1 MESFGA
7 ELKETP
13 YPLVAALGSRELQAK
28 VLPLVRAAN
37 EEFVPKLHLASLPR
51 EHRFPAKKE
60 LREKHGTFPNQTQR
74 DFEGYRTQGVL
85 KARWLKKHHELLPAV
100 VLLFDE
106 FDPRWGPQDWQQ
118 RETALREEVEKL
130 KRTLSARE
138 CRVMLILMQQ
148 VDDAGV
154 APMNTTEE
162 RLANLRR
169 RLDTDAKGLVLLRS
183 RDLVRGSA
191 VLAKLESSVR
201 NMALEYYKAQSKRVK
216 RYKKA
221 LAKTPGF
228 QALHARLSF
237 KIAHYYEFRRY
248 TTKVLQHYEAS
259 YRAIIALPL
268 SENESVDGIAYTQ
281 VMTIAE
287 SVNFKLCYHL
297 IFSSSNIKGAV
308 DQLQRHMGVYARAI
322 IVADRAY
329 EHWEWVSRQYHV
341 FAQLLAEA
349 TSIRGSLPSTGL
361 DSNVYK
367 EPYLYY
373 SIAAKYAMFRR
384 KAAAKLGLT
393 AATTVPTA
401 TPNGETISGRD
412 FVVVPSVF
420 VGGDP
425 VVSAANAAAQDPSVA
440 ELVKY
445 RHAME
450 RTVPHA
456 KRSIVLLEHAIQ
468 HLTIYV
474 ADHNAPRS
482 RMKSRLLVHLG
493 TERLVSGEYERS
505 RAELQKAKA
514 TFAIENCWA
523 QTAQILKQLLICTFR
538 QGDTAAYLDYSLQ
551 LLSPVVEEFVSPK
564 ERGRIQDSFLSAWR
578 NPAALGAPF
587 TENSALGNGH
597 ELALDRSRPVFAVTA
612 QFDRASACVKEDVT
626 LELELRSHFPSP
638 QVMSKIELVFNDER
652 YRTVIYHQAD
662 IESGFL
668 TSVDGKFF
676 ASLEFTHKVIKELQ
690 VPLRVLDG
698 RQMLSIQEVRFYL
711 DGGHSTQ
718 ANSVDAEGAPPEK
731 EFLIFS
737 LLVERASVE
746 QRETPQPYLVNG
758 RVPAMGNGSA
768 SPSFSRRKSM
778 FSLVEGPRP
787 GHADTTEPIQEN
799 GTAHL
804 RGSSLMILQPRA
816 KATLSMLSREP
827 LLTGDYREL
836 AFKLSANE
844 DTLENVTFQVACEP
858 PPSSVSPD
866 DAFFF
871 TEQSGVLTPVT
882 LDTNLQPRDLVSL
895 PNKDP
900 ETEETLRVIV
910 RSARATPVTLVVSV
924 AYSTK
929 AGVAVG
935 FDERFELVCHDP
947 FDIQGGLIHDFLS
960 GGGISGAAL
969 MPKGSYGCVGNSV
982 SFQGSVTCTSREPL
996 RVLALEF
1003 EPRETN
1009 LVDDFAV
1016 SGFGS
1021 ISPDRSS
1028 RDDVCA
1034 IFIDGDSR
1042 CFCLRLVPKVA
1053 ATFVTLGRVKVVW
1066 RRESSTLSSAPDSS
1080 RNDVVSSWLEIPMV
1094 SFVDAP
1100 LTFSVETPPFGVE
1113 GVVVS
1118 MDVRVRNNEAV
1129 VHSLRVKPVDAEG
1142 AFFIS
1147 GRTNTTED
1155 LLPFDEQVF
1164 RWGLVPTK
1172 TGMLLVVCCNVSF
1185 CFIAGKLTAAFGPSV
1200 STIGYLRLP
1209 RLEIVSLT
1217 YNLPFTSPDERQELF
1232 VLPWECPDWEPA
1244 P

>member
-1 MESFGA
+1 MESFGT

-13 YPLVAALGSRELQAK
+13 YPLIAALGVRELQAK

-37 EEFVPKLHLASLPR
+37 EEFVPKLHFASLPR
-51 EHRFPAKKE
+51 EHRFPVKKE

-106 FDPRWGPQDWQQ
+106 FDPRWSPQDWQQ
-118 RETALREEVEKL
+118 RETTLREEVEKL

-162 RLANLRR
+162 RLGNLRR
-169 RLDTDAKGLVLLRS
+169 KLETDAKGLVLLRS

-191 VLAKLESSVR
+191 VLGKLESSVR

-221 LAKTPGF
+221 LAKTPGY

-268 SENESVDGIAYTQ
+268 NENESVDCIAYTQ
-281 VMTIAE
+281 VMTMAE
-287 SVNFKLCYHL
+287 FVNFKLCYHL
-297 IFSSSNIKGAV
+297 IFSSNNIKGAV
-308 DQLQRHMGVYARAI
+308 DQLQRHMGVYSRAI
-322 IVADRAY
+322 IVANRAY

-361 DSNVYK
+361 DSDVYK

-393 AATTVPTA
+393 AAANIPTA
-401 TPNGETISGRD
+401 TPNGETLSERD

-425 VVSAANAAAQDPSVA
+425 VVSEANAASQDPSVA
-440 ELVKY
+440 ALLKY

-468 HLTIYV
+468 HLTMYV
-474 ADHNAPRS
+474 ADRNTSRS

-493 TERLVSGEYERS
+493 TERLASGEYDRS

-538 QGDTAAYLDYSLQ
+538 QGDTAAYVDYSLQ
-551 LLSPVVEEFVSPK
+551 LLSPVVEESVSPK
-564 ERGRIQDSFLSAWR
+564 ERGRIQNAFLTAWR
-578 NPAALGAPF
+578 NPTALGAPF
-587 TENSALGNGH
+587 TENSALGAGY
-597 ELALDRSRPVFAVTA
+597 ELALDRSRPVFALTA

-626 LELELRSHFPSP
+626 LVLGLRSHFPLP
-638 QVMSKIELVFNDER
+638 LVVSKIEFVFNDER
-652 YRTVIYHQAD
+652 YCTVIYHQAD
-662 IESGFL
+662 VDSGSL
-668 TSVDGKFF
+668 TLVDGKLF
-676 ASLEFTHKVIKELQ
+676 ASLEFTHKVVKELQ
-690 VPLRVLDG
+690 LPLHVLDG

-711 DGGHSTQ
+711 SGDDTSKVNG
-718 ANSVDAEGAPPEK
+718 VDADGVQSEE

-737 LLVERASVE
+737 LLVERASIE
-746 QRETPQPYLVNG
+746 QREMPQPYLING

-787 GHADTTEPIQEN
+787 GHIDTTEPIQED

-827 LLTGDYREL
+827 LLTGDFREL
-836 AFKLSANE
+836 EFKLSSNE
-844 DTLENVTFQVACEP
+844 DTLENVTFRVVCEP
-858 PPSSVSPD
+858 PPTSGAPD
-866 DAFFF
+866 DVFFF
-871 TEQSGVLTPVT
+871 TEQGRALIPVAM
-882 LDTNLQPRDLVSL
+882 DSNLQPRDLISL
-895 PNKDP
+895 PNKGPASD
-900 ETEETLRVIV
+900 ETFRVIV
-910 RSARATPVTLVVSV
+910 RSTRATPVTLVVSI
-924 AYSTK
+924 AYTTK

-935 FDERFELVCHDP
+935 FDERFDLVCHNP
-947 FDIQGGLIHDFLS
+947 FSIQGGLIHDFLS
-960 GGGISGAAL
+960 GGGVPGAAQ

-982 SFQGSVTCTSREPL
+982 SFQGSVTCTSGEPL
-996 RVLALEF
+996 HVLALEF
-1003 EPRETN
+1003 ESREAN
-1009 LVDDFAV
+1009 MVEDLAV
-1016 SGFGS
+1016 SGFGAVS
-1021 ISPDRSS
+1021 TDSS
-1028 RDDVCA
+1028 HSEDVC
-1034 IFIDGDSR
+1034 FTFNDGDSR
-1042 CFCLRLVPKVA
+1042 CFCLRLMPKMA
-1053 ATFVTLGRVKVVW
+1053 SPFVTLGRVKVLW
-1066 RRESSTLSSAPDSS
+1066 RRESSTIAKDSDGS
-1080 RNDVVSSWLEIPMV
+1080 RNDVVSTWLEIPMV

-1113 GVVVS
+1113 GVVVY

-1129 VHSLRVKPVDAEG
+1129 FHSLRVKPVDAEG

-1147 GRTNTTED
+1147 GRTNATED
-1155 LLPFDEQVF
+1155 LLPYDEQVF
-1164 RWGLVPTK
+1164 RLGLVPTK
-1172 TGMLLVVCCNVSF
+1172 T
-1185 CFIAGKLTAAFGPSV
+1185 
-1200 STIGYLRLP
+1200 GYLRLP

-1232 VLPWECPDWEPA
+1232 VLPRECPEWEPTK
-1244 P
+1244 

>member
-1 MESFGA
+1 MESFGT

-13 YPLVAALGSRELQAK
+13 YPLIAALGSRELQGK

-51 EHRFPAKKE
+51 EHRFLAKKE

-74 DFEGYRTQGVL
+74 DFEGYRAQGVL

-106 FDPRWGPQDWQQ
+106 FDPRWSPQDWQQ

-130 KRTLSARE
+130 RRTVSARE
-138 CRVMLILMQQ
+138 CRVMLVLLQQ

-162 RLANLRR
+162 RLTNLRR

-183 RDLVRGSA
+183 RDLVRGSS

-221 LAKTPGF
+221 LAKAPGY

-268 SENESVDGIAYTQ
+268 NENETVDGISYTQ
-281 VMTIAE
+281 VMTMAE
-287 SVNFKLCYHL
+287 FVNFKLCYHL
-297 IFSSSNIKGAV
+297 IFSSNNVKGAV

-322 IVADRAY
+322 VVADRAY

-361 DSNVYK
+361 DSDVYK

-401 TPNGETISGRD
+401 IPNGETLSERD

-425 VVSAANAAAQDPSVA
+425 VVSEANAASQDPSVA
-440 ELVKY
+440 ALVKY

-468 HLTIYV
+468 HLTMYV

-493 TERLVSGEYERS
+493 TERLASGEYERS

-523 QTAQILKQLLICTFR
+523 QTAQTLKQLLICTFR

-564 ERGRIQDSFLSAWR
+564 ERGRIQDSFLTAWR
-578 NPAALGAPF
+578 NPSALGAPF

-597 ELALDRSRPVFAVTA
+597 ELALDRSRPVFALTA

-626 LELELRSHFPSP
+626 LELELRSHFPSSL
-638 QVMSKIELVFNDER
+638 VVAKIELVFNDER
-652 YRTVIYHQAD
+652 YRTAICHQAD
-662 IESGFL
+662 VESGAL
-668 TSVDGKFF
+668 ACVDGKFYT
-676 ASLEFTHKVIKELQ
+676 SLEFTHKMTKELR
-690 VPLRVLDG
+690 VPLHVLDG

-711 DGGHSTQ
+711 SGSDHGMK
-718 ANSVDAEGAPPEK
+718 ANGVEANGVQTEE

-787 GHADTTEPIQEN
+787 GLADAPEPIQED

-816 KATLSMLSREP
+816 KATLTMSSREP
-827 LLTGDYREL
+827 LLTGDFREL
-836 AFKLSANE
+836 AFQLSANE
-844 DTLENVTFQVACEP
+844 DTLENVTFQVVCEP
-858 PPSSVSPD
+858 PPASQAAG

-871 TEQSGVLTPVT
+871 TEQSGVLTPVA
-882 LDTNLQPRDLVSL
+882 LDTNLQPQDLISL

-910 RSARATPVTLVVSV
+910 RSTRATPVTLVVSV
-924 AYSTK
+924 AYTTK

-947 FDIQGGLIHDFLS
+947 FAVQGGLIHDFLS
-960 GGGISGAAL
+960 GGGVPGAAQ
-969 MPKGSYGCVGNSV
+969 MPKGSYGCVGNTV
-982 SFQGSVTCTSREPL
+982 NFQGSVTCTSGEPL
-996 RVLALEF
+996 KVLALEF

-1009 LVDDFAV
+1009 MVEDLAI
-1016 SGFGS
+1016 SGFG
-1021 ISPDRSS
+1021 PVSS
-1028 RDDVCA
+1028 GSGTSEDVCA
-1034 IFIDGDSR
+1034 TFNDGDSR

-1053 ATFVTLGRVKVVW
+1053 STFITLGRVKVVW
-1066 RRESSTLSSAPDSS
+1066 RRESSTITSAPGGE
-1080 RNDVVSSWLEIPMV
+1080 RNDEVSTWLDIPIV

-1113 GVVVS
+1113 GVMVY

-1129 VHSLRVKPVDAEG
+1129 FHSLRVKPVDAEG
-1142 AFFIS
+1142 AFYIS
-1147 GRTNTTED
+1147 GRTNATED
-1155 LLPFDEQVF
+1155 LLPFDELVF
-1164 RWGLVPTK
+1164 RLGLVPTK
-1172 TGMLLVVCCNVSF
+1172 T
-1185 CFIAGKLTAAFGPSV
+1185 
-1200 STIGYLRLP
+1200 GYLRLP

-1217 YNLPFTSPDERQELF
+1217 YNLPFTNPDERQELF
-1232 VLPWECPDWEPA
+1232 VLPRECPTWGA
-1244 P
+1244 AK

>member
-1 MESFGA
+1 MESFGT
-7 ELKETP
+7 EVKETP
-13 YPLVAALGSRELQAK
+13 YPLIAALGSRELQNK
-28 VLPLVRAAN
+28 VLPLVRVAN
-37 EEFVPKLHLASLPR
+37 EEFVPKLHFTSLPR
-51 EHRFPAKKE
+51 EHRFPVKKE

-74 DFEGYRTQGVL
+74 DFEGYRVQGIL

-106 FDPRWGPQDWQQ
+106 FDPRWSPPDWQQ

-138 CRVMLILMQQ
+138 CRVMLILLQQ

-162 RLANLRR
+162 RLTNLRR
-169 RLDTDAKGLVLLRS
+169 RLDTDTKGLVLLRS

-191 VLAKLESSVR
+191 MLVKLESSMR

-221 LAKTPGF
+221 LAKTPGY

-268 SENESVDGIAYTQ
+268 NENESVDGIAYTQ
-281 VMTIAE
+281 VMTMAE
-287 SVNFKLCYHL
+287 FVNFKLCYHL
-297 IFSSSNIKGAV
+297 IFSSNNIKGAV
-308 DQLQRHMGVYARAI
+308 DQLQRHMGVYSRAI

-361 DSNVYK
+361 DSDVYK

-393 AATTVPTA
+393 VTTVVPSS
-401 TPNGETISGRD
+401 TPNGEVLSERD
-412 FVVVPSVF
+412 FVVVPSVY

-425 VVSAANAAAQDPSVA
+425 VVSEANSASQDPSIA
-440 ELVKY
+440 ALVKY

-450 RTVPHA
+450 RTVSHA

-468 HLTIYV
+468 HLTMYV

-493 TERLVSGEYERS
+493 TERLASGEYERS

-564 ERGRIQDSFLSAWR
+564 ERGRIQDSFITAWR

-597 ELALDRSRPVFAVTA
+597 EVALDRSRPVFTLAA
-612 QFDRASACVKEDVT
+612 QFDRASACVKEDAT

-638 QVMSKIELVFNDER
+638 LVVAKIELVFNDER
-652 YRTVIYHQAD
+652 YRTVIYHQTD
-662 IESGFL
+662 VESGSL
-668 TSVDGKFF
+668 TSVDGKLFT
-676 ASLEFTHKVIKELQ
+676 SLEFTHKVAKELR
-690 VPLRVLDG
+690 VPLHVLDG

-711 DGGHSTQ
+711 SGDHSAK
-718 ANSVDAEGAPPEK
+718 ANGVSADSAAPEE

-737 LLVERASVE
+737 LLVGRVSVE
-746 QRETPQPYLVNG
+746 QRETPQPYLING

-787 GHADTTEPIQEN
+787 GQTDTPESIQED

-816 KATLSMLSREP
+816 KATLMMLSHEP
-827 LLTGDYREL
+827 LLTGDFREL

-844 DTLENVTFQVACEP
+844 DKLENVTFQAACEP
-858 PPSSVSPD
+858 PPASVSPN

-871 TEQSGVLTPVT
+871 TEHSGVLKPVP
-882 LDTNLQPRDLVSL
+882 LDTNLQPRDLNSL

-910 RSARATPVTLVVSV
+910 RSTRATPVTLIVSV
-924 AYSTK
+924 AYTTK
-929 AGVAVG
+929 AGVAVS

-960 GGGISGAAL
+960 GGGVPGAAQ
-969 MPKGSYGCVGNSV
+969 MPKGTYGCVGNSV
-982 SFQGSVTCTSREPL
+982 SFQGSVTCTSGESL
-996 RVLALEF
+996 KVLALEF
-1003 EPRETN
+1003 EARETN
-1009 LVDDFAV
+1009 TIEDLAV
-1016 SGFGS
+1016 SGFG
-1021 ISPDRSS
+1021 PVSS
-1028 RDDVCA
+1028 DSDDVCA
-1034 IFIDGDSR
+1034 TFNDGDSR
-1042 CFCLRLVPKVA
+1042 CFCLRLVPKLA
-1053 ATFVTLGRVKVVW
+1053 SKFVTLGRVKVLW
-1066 RRESSTLSSAPDSS
+1066 RRESSTIISTPDGSHD
-1080 RNDVVSSWLEIPMV
+1080 DVVSTWLEIPMV

-1100 LTFSVETPPFGVE
+1100 LTFSVETPSFGVE
-1113 GVVVS
+1113 GVVVY
-1118 MDVRVRNNEAV
+1118 MDVKVRNNEAV
-1129 VHSLRVKPVDAEG
+1129 FHSLRVKPVDAEG

-1147 GRTNTTED
+1147 GRTNATED

-1164 RWGLVPTK
+1164 QLGLVPTK
-1172 TGMLLVVCCNVSF
+1172 T
-1185 CFIAGKLTAAFGPSV
+1185 
-1200 STIGYLRLP
+1200 GYLRLP

-1217 YNLPFTSPDERQELF
+1217 YNLPFTNPDERQELF
-1232 VLPWECPDWEPA
+1232 VLPRERPDWDPA
-1244 P
+1244 K

>member
-1 MESFGA
+1 MESFGT

-13 YPLVAALGSRELQAK
+13 YPLIAALGSRKLQSK
-28 VLPLVRAAN
+28 VLPLVRVAN
-37 EEFVPKLHLASLPR
+37 EEFVPKLHFTSLPR

-74 DFEGYRTQGVL
+74 DFEGYRAQGIL

-106 FDPRWGPQDWQQ
+106 FDPRWSPPDWQQ

-138 CRVMLILMQQ
+138 CRVMLILLQQ

-162 RLANLRR
+162 RLTNLRR
-169 RLDTDAKGLVLLRS
+169 RLDSDAKGLVLLRS

-191 VLAKLESSVR
+191 MLVKLESSMR

-221 LAKTPGF
+221 LAKTPGY

-268 SENESVDGIAYTQ
+268 HENEAVDGIAYTQ
-281 VMTIAE
+281 VMTMAE
-287 SVNFKLCYHL
+287 FVNFKLCYHL
-297 IFSSSNIKGAV
+297 IFSSNNIKGAV
-308 DQLQRHMGVYARAI
+308 DQLQRHMGVYSRAI

-349 TSIRGSLPSTGL
+349 TSIRGSLASTGL
-361 DSNVYK
+361 DSDVYK

-384 KAAAKLGLT
+384 KAVAKLGLT
-393 AATTVPTA
+393 ATTVAPTA
-401 TPNGETISGRD
+401 TPNGEALSERD
-412 FVVVPSVF
+412 FVVVPSVY

-425 VVSAANAAAQDPSVA
+425 VVSDAISASQDPSIA
-440 ELVKY
+440 ALVKY

-468 HLTIYV
+468 HLTMYV

-493 TERLVSGEYERS
+493 AERLACGEYERS

-514 TFAIENCWA
+514 TFATENCWA

-551 LLSPVVEEFVSPK
+551 LLSPVVEEFVSAK
-564 ERGRIQDSFLSAWR
+564 ERGRIQDSFLTAWR
-578 NPAALGAPF
+578 SPVALGAPF

-597 ELALDRSRPVFAVTA
+597 EVALDRSRPVFALTA
-612 QFDRASACVKEDVT
+612 QFDRACACVKEEVT
-626 LELELRSHFPSP
+626 LELELRPHFPSP
-638 QVMSKIELVFNDER
+638 LVMSKIELVFNDER
-652 YRTVIYHQAD
+652 YRTVISHQAD
-662 IESGFL
+662 VDAGSL
-668 TSVDGKFF
+668 ASADGKLFT
-676 ASLEFTHKVIKELQ
+676 SLEFTHKMVKKLR

-711 DGGHSTQ
+711 SGDHSAEANGVLADG
-718 ANSVDAEGAPPEK
+718 AKPEE

-746 QRETPQPYLVNG
+746 QRETPLPYLING

-778 FSLVEGPRP
+778 FSLVEGLRP
-787 GHADTTEPIQEN
+787 GQADAAEPIQED

-816 KATLSMLSREP
+816 KAKLSMLSREP

-836 AFKLSANE
+836 ALKLSANE
-844 DTLENVTFQVACEP
+844 DKLENTTFQVACEP
-858 PPSSVSPD
+858 PPASVSPNE
-866 DAFFF
+866 AFFF
-871 TEQSGVLTPVT
+871 TEQAGVLIPVV
-882 LDTNLQPRDLVSL
+882 LDANLQPRDVIPL

-900 ETEETLRVIV
+900 GTEETLRVIV
-910 RSARATPVTLVVSV
+910 RSMRATPVTLIVSV
-924 AYSTK
+924 TYTTK
-929 AGVAVG
+929 AGVAVS
-935 FDERFELVCHDP
+935 FDERFELICHDP
-947 FDIQGGLIHDFLS
+947 FDIQGGLMHDFLS
-960 GGGISGAAL
+960 GGGVPGAAQ
-969 MPKGSYGCVGNSV
+969 MPKGTYGCVGNSV
-982 SFQGSVTCTSREPL
+982 SFQGSVTCTSGESL

-1003 EPRETN
+1003 EAHETN
-1009 LVDDFAV
+1009 MIEDLAV
-1016 SGFGS
+1016 SGFGPVS
-1021 ISPDRSS
+1021 TESS
-1028 RDDVCA
+1028 EDVCA
-1034 IFIDGDSR
+1034 TFNDGDSR

-1053 ATFVTLGRVKVVW
+1053 SNFVTLGRVKVLW
-1066 RRESSTLSSAPDSS
+1066 RRESSTIINTPDGSH
-1080 RNDVVSSWLEIPMV
+1080 NDVVSTWLEIPMV

-1100 LTFSVETPPFGVE
+1100 LTFSVETPSFGVE
-1113 GVVVS
+1113 GVVVY
-1118 MDVRVRNNEAV
+1118 MDVRVKNNEAV
-1129 VHSLRVKPVDAEG
+1129 FHSLRVKPVDAEG

-1147 GRTNTTED
+1147 GRTNGTED

-1164 RWGLVPTK
+1164 RLSLVPTK
-1172 TGMLLVVCCNVSF
+1172 TG
-1185 CFIAGKLTAAFGPSV
+1185 
-1200 STIGYLRLP
+1200 YLRLP
-1209 RLEIVSLT
+1209 RFEIVSLT
-1217 YNLPFTSPDERQELF
+1217 YNLPFTNPDERQELF
-1232 VLPWECPDWEPA
+1232 VLPRESPDWDPA
-1244 P
+1244 K

>member
-1 MESFGA
+1 MPPVLLDSAEGGQSAMESFGT

-13 YPLVAALGSRELQAK
+13 YPLIAALGARELQNK

-74 DFEGYRTQGVL
+74 DFDGYRAQGVL

-106 FDPRWGPQDWQQ
+106 FDPRWSVPDWQQ
-118 RETALREEVEKL
+118 REAALREEVDKL
-130 KRTLSARE
+130 KRAVAARE
-138 CRVMLILMQQ
+138 CRVMLVLLQQ

-183 RDLVRGSA
+183 RDLVRGSS

-221 LAKTPGF
+221 LAKTPGY

-268 SENESVDGIAYTQ
+268 NENESVDGIAYTQ
-281 VMTIAE
+281 VMTMAE
-287 SVNFKLCYHL
+287 FVNFKLCYHL
-297 IFSSSNIKGAV
+297 IFSSNNIKGAV

-329 EHWEWVSRQYHV
+329 EHWEWVSRQYHI

-361 DSNVYK
+361 DSDVYK

-393 AATTVPTA
+393 AATTVPSA
-401 TPNGETISGRD
+401 TTNGEILSERD
-412 FVVVPSVF
+412 FVVIPSVY

-425 VVSAANAAAQDPSVA
+425 VVSEANAASQDPSA
-440 ELVKY
+440 AALVKY

-450 RTVPHA
+450 RSVPHA

-468 HLTIYV
+468 HLTMYV

-493 TERLVSGEYERS
+493 TERLASGEYDRS

-564 ERGRIQDSFLSAWR
+564 ERGRIQGSFLTAWR
-578 NPAALGAPF
+578 NPSALGAPF

-597 ELALDRSRPVFAVTA
+597 ELALDRSRPVFALTA
-612 QFDRASACVKEDVT
+612 QFDRASACVKEDVM
-626 LELELRSHFPSP
+626 LELGLRSHFPSP
-638 QVMSKIELVFNDER
+638 LTMSKIELVFNDER
-652 YRTVIYHQAD
+652 YRTAIFHQVGGEPNSLACV
-662 IESGFL
+662 E
-668 TSVDGKFF
+668 GKFYT
-676 ASLEFTHKVIKELQ
+676 SLEFTHKAIKELR
-690 VPLRVLDG
+690 VPLHVLDG

-711 DGGHSTQ
+711 SAGDHSAKANGVEADG
-718 ANSVDAEGAPPEK
+718 VKVEE

-737 LLVERASVE
+737 LLVERASAE
-746 QRETPQPYLVNG
+746 QRETPEPYLVNG

-778 FSLVEGPRP
+778 FSLVEGTRP
-787 GHADTTEPIQEN
+787 GQADASEPIQED

-827 LLTGDYREL
+827 LLTGDFREL
-836 AFKLSANE
+836 AFQLSSNE
-844 DTLENVTFQVACEP
+844 DTLENVTFQVVCEP
-858 PPSSVSPD
+858 PPTSMSPG

-871 TEQSGVLTPVT
+871 TEQAGVLAPVP
-882 LDTNLQPRDLVSL
+882 LDSNLQPRDLISL
-895 PNKDP
+895 PNKEP
-900 ETEETLRVIV
+900 ETQETLRVIV
-910 RSARATPVTLVVSV
+910 RSTKATPVTLVVSV
-924 AYSTK
+924 AYTTR

-947 FDIQGGLIHDFLS
+947 FSIQGGLIHDFLS
-960 GGGISGAAL
+960 GGGVPGAAQ

-982 SFQGSVTCTSREPL
+982 NFQGSITCTSGESL
-996 RVLALEF
+996 KVLALEF

-1009 LVDDFAV
+1009 MVNDLAV

-1021 ISPDRSS
+1021 VPTKEGDSS
-1028 RDDVCA
+1028 SAEDICA
-1034 IFIDGDSR
+1034 TFNDGDSR

-1053 ATFVTLGRVKVVW
+1053 STFITLGRVKVMW
-1066 RRESSTLSSAPDSS
+1066 RRDSSTIASAPDTS
-1080 RNDVVSSWLEIPMV
+1080 RNDIVNTWLDMPMV

-1100 LTFSVETPPFGVE
+1100 LTFSVETPPFGIE
-1113 GVVVS
+1113 GVVVY
-1118 MDVRVRNNEAV
+1118 MDIRVRNNEAV
-1129 VHSLRVKPVDAEG
+1129 FHSLRLKPLDAEG
-1142 AFFIS
+1142 SFFIS
-1147 GRTNTTED
+1147 GRTNATEE

-1164 RWGLVPTK
+1164 RLGMVPTK
-1172 TGMLLVVCCNVSF
+1172 TGMLLATDLRHRDVS
-1185 CFIAGKLTAAFGPSV
+1185 SV
-1200 STIGYLRLP
+1200 P
-1209 RLEIVSLT
+1209 VK
-1217 YNLPFTSPDERQELF
+1217 
-1232 VLPWECPDWEPA
+1232 
-1244 P
+1244 

>member
-1 MESFGA
+1 MESFGT

-13 YPLVAALGSRELQAK
+13 YPLIAALGSRELQNK
-28 VLPLVRAAN
+28 VLPLVRVAN
-37 EEFVPKLHLASLPR
+37 EEFVPKLHFTSLPR
-51 EHRFPAKKE
+51 EHRFPVKKE

-74 DFEGYRTQGVL
+74 DFEGYRAQGVL

-106 FDPRWGPQDWQQ
+106 FDPRWSPPDWQQ
-118 RETALREEVEKL
+118 RETALREEVDKL

-138 CRVMLILMQQ
+138 CRVMLIILQQ

-162 RLANLRR
+162 RLTNLRR
-169 RLDTDAKGLVLLRS
+169 RLDTDTKGLVLLRS

-191 VLAKLESSVR
+191 MLVKLESSMR

-221 LAKTPGF
+221 LAKTPGY

-268 SENESVDGIAYTQ
+268 NANEAVDGIAYTQ
-281 VMTIAE
+281 VMTMAE
-287 SVNFKLCYHL
+287 FVNFKLCYHL
-297 IFSSSNIKGAV
+297 IFSSNNIKGAV
-308 DQLQRHMGVYARAI
+308 DQLQRHMGVYSRAI

-393 AATTVPTA
+393 VPT
-401 TPNGETISGRD
+401 TSTTTNGETLSERD

-425 VVSAANAAAQDPSVA
+425 VVSEANSALQDPSIA
-440 ELVKY
+440 ALVKY

-468 HLTIYV
+468 HLSMYV

-493 TERLVSGEYERS
+493 TERLASGEYERS

-564 ERGRIQDSFLSAWR
+564 ERGRIQDSFLTAWR

-587 TENSALGNGH
+587 TENSALGNGN
-597 ELALDRSRPVFAVTA
+597 ELALDRSRPVFALSA
-612 QFDRASACVKEDVT
+612 QFDRACACVKEDVT
-626 LELELRSHFPSP
+626 LELELRAHFPSP
-638 QVMSKIELVFNDER
+638 LVMSKIELVFNDER
-652 YRTVIYHQAD
+652 YRTVICHQAGV
-662 IESGFL
+662 ESRSL
-668 TSVDGKFF
+668 ASVDGKLF
-676 ASLEFTHKVIKELQ
+676 ASLEFTPKAVKELR

-711 DGGHSTQ
+711 SGDHSAKANGVNADG
-718 ANSVDAEGAPPEK
+718 AALEE
-731 EFLIFS
+731 EYLIFS

-746 QRETPQPYLVNG
+746 QRETPLPYLANG

-778 FSLVEGPRP
+778 FSLVEGLRP
-787 GHADTTEPIQEN
+787 GHVDTAEPIQED

-816 KATLSMLSREP
+816 KATLTMLSREP

-844 DTLENVTFQVACEP
+844 DKLENVTFQVVCEP
-858 PPSSVSPD
+858 PPASVSPND
-866 DAFFF
+866 SFFF
-871 TEQSGVLTPVT
+871 TEQSGVLTPVA
-882 LDTNLQPRDLVSL
+882 LDTNLQRRDLISL

-910 RSARATPVTLVVSV
+910 RSTRATPVTLIVSV
-924 AYSTK
+924 AYTTK
-929 AGVAVG
+929 AGVAVS
-935 FDERFELVCHDP
+935 FDERFELFCHDP

-960 GGGISGAAL
+960 GGGVPGAAQ
-969 MPKGSYGCVGNSV
+969 MPKGTYGCVGNSV
-982 SFQGSVTCTSREPL
+982 SFQGSVTCTSGESL
-996 RVLALEF
+996 TVLALEF
-1003 EPRETN
+1003 ESRETN
-1009 LVDDFAV
+1009 MIEDLTV
-1016 SGFGS
+1016 SGFG
-1021 ISPDRSS
+1021 PVSS
-1028 RDDVCA
+1028 DSSEDVCA
-1034 IFIDGDSR
+1034 IFNDGDSR

-1053 ATFVTLGRVKVVW
+1053 SNFVTLGRLKVVW
-1066 RRESSTLSSAPDSS
+1066 RRESSTIISSPDGSH
-1080 RNDVVSSWLEIPMV
+1080 NDVVSTWLEIPMV

-1100 LTFSVETPPFGVE
+1100 LTFSVETPSFGVE
-1113 GVVVS
+1113 GVVVY
-1118 MDVRVRNNEAV
+1118 MDVKVRNNEAV
-1129 VHSLRVKPVDAEG
+1129 FHSLRVKPVDAEG

-1147 GRTNTTED
+1147 GRTNATED

-1172 TGMLLVVCCNVSF
+1172 TG
-1185 CFIAGKLTAAFGPSV
+1185 
-1200 STIGYLRLP
+1200 YLRLP

-1217 YNLPFTSPDERQELF
+1217 YNLPFTNPDERQELF
-1232 VLPWECPDWEPA
+1232 VLPRECPDWDPA
-1244 P
+1244 K

>member
-1 MESFGA
+1 MESFGT

-13 YPLVAALGSRELQAK
+13 YPLIAALGARELQGK
-28 VLPLVRAAN
+28 VLPHVRAAN
-37 EEFVPKLHLASLPR
+37 EEFVPKLHFASLPR

-74 DFEGYRTQGVL
+74 DFEGYHAQGVL

-106 FDPRWGPQDWQQ
+106 FDPRWSAQDWQQ

-138 CRVMLILMQQ
+138 CRVMLVLMQQ

-162 RLANLRR
+162 RLTNLRR

-183 RDLVRGSA
+183 RDLVRGSS

-221 LAKTPGF
+221 LAKTPGY
-228 QALHARLSF
+228 QVLHARLSF

-268 SENESVDGIAYTQ
+268 SENEAMDGIAYTQ
-281 VMTIAE
+281 VMTMAE
-287 SVNFKLCYHL
+287 FVNFKLCYHL
-297 IFSSSNIKGAV
+297 IFSSNNIKGAV
-308 DQLQRHMGVYARAI
+308 DQLHRHMGVYSRAI

-341 FAQLLAEA
+341 FAQLLSEA
-349 TSIRGSLPSTGL
+349 ASIRGSLPSTGL
-361 DSNVYK
+361 DSDVYK

-393 AATTVPTA
+393 AATAVPTA
-401 TPNGETISGRD
+401 TPNGETLSERD

-425 VVSAANAAAQDPSVA
+425 VVSEASAASQDPSVA
-440 ELVKY
+440 ALVKY

-450 RTVPHA
+450 RTTSHA
-456 KRSIVLLEHAIQ
+456 KRSILLLEHAIQ
-468 HLTIYV
+468 HLTMFV

-482 RMKSRLLVHLG
+482 RLKSRLLVHLG
-493 TERLVSGEYERS
+493 TERLASGEYERS

-514 TFAIENCWA
+514 TFSIENCWA

-538 QGDTAAYLDYSLQ
+538 QGDIAAYLDYSLQ

-564 ERGRIQDSFLSAWR
+564 ERGRIQDSFLTAWR

-597 ELALDRSRPVFAVTA
+597 ELALDRSRPVFALAA

-626 LELELRSHFPSP
+626 LELELRSHFPSSL
-638 QVMSKIELVFNDER
+638 VTSKIELVFNDER
-652 YRTVIYHQAD
+652 YRTAIYHQAD
-662 IESGFL
+662 VESGSL
-668 TSVDGKFF
+668 TCDDGKFL
-676 ASLEFTHKVIKELQ
+676 ASLEFTHKAIKNLR
-690 VPLRVLDG
+690 VPLHVLDG

-711 DGGHSTQ
+711 SGGDHGANVNGVEADG
-718 ANSVDAEGAPPEK
+718 AMPDE

-787 GHADTTEPIQEN
+787 SHADVSEPIQED
-799 GTAHL
+799 GTVHL

-816 KATLSMLSREP
+816 KATLKMLSTEP
-827 LLTGDYREL
+827 LLTGDFREL
-836 AFKLSANE
+836 AFQLSANE
-844 DTLENVTFQVACEP
+844 DTLENVTFQIVCEP
-858 PPSSVSPD
+858 PPASLAPG

-871 TEQSGVLTPVT
+871 TEQSGVLTPVP
-882 LDTNLQPRDLVSL
+882 LDANLRPRDLISL
-895 PNKDP
+895 PNKNP
-900 ETEETLRVIV
+900 QSEETLRIIV
-910 RSARATPVTLVVSV
+910 RSTRATPVTLVISV

-935 FDERFELVCHDP
+935 VDERFDLVCHDP
-947 FDIQGGLIHDFLS
+947 FAIQGGLIHDFLS
-960 GGGISGAAL
+960 GGGVPGAAQ

-982 SFQGSVTCTSREPL
+982 NFQGSVTCTSGEPL
-996 RVLALEF
+996 NVLALEF

-1009 LVDDFAV
+1009 MINDLAV
-1016 SGFGS
+1016 SGFS
-1021 ISPDRSS
+1021 TLSS
-1028 RDDVCA
+1028 ESSSEDICST
-1034 IFIDGDSR
+1034 FNDGDSR
-1042 CFCLRLVPKVA
+1042 CFCLRLVPKIA
-1053 ATFVTLGRVKVVW
+1053 STFVTLGRVKILW
-1066 RRESSTLSSAPDSS
+1066 RRESSALASAADGT
-1080 RNDVVSSWLEIPMV
+1080 RNDIVGTWLEIPMV

-1118 MDVRVRNNEAV
+1118 MDVRVKNNEAV
-1129 VHSLRVKPVDAEG
+1129 FHSLRVKPVDAEG

-1147 GRTNTTED
+1147 GRTNATED

-1164 RWGLVPTK
+1164 RLGLVPTK
-1172 TGMLLVVCCNVSF
+1172 T
-1185 CFIAGKLTAAFGPSV
+1185 
-1200 STIGYLRLP
+1200 GYLRLP

-1217 YNLPFTSPDERQELF
+1217 YNLPFTNPDERQELF
-1232 VLPWECPDWEPA
+1232 VLPRECPEWEA
-1244 P
+1244 

>member
-1 MESFGA
+1 MESFGT

-13 YPLVAALGSRELQAK
+13 YPLIAALGSRELQGK

-74 DFEGYRTQGVL
+74 DFEGYRAQGVL

-106 FDPRWGPQDWQQ
+106 FDPRWSPQDWQQ

-130 KRTLSARE
+130 RRTVSARE
-138 CRVMLILMQQ
+138 CRVMLVLLQQ

-162 RLANLRR
+162 RLTNLRR

-183 RDLVRGSA
+183 RDLVRGSS

-221 LAKTPGF
+221 LAKAPGY

-268 SENESVDGIAYTQ
+268 NENETVDGISYTQ
-281 VMTIAE
+281 VMTMAE
-287 SVNFKLCYHL
+287 FVNFKLCYHL
-297 IFSSSNIKGAV
+297 IFSSNNVKGAV

-322 IVADRAY
+322 VVADRAY

-361 DSNVYK
+361 DSDVYK

-401 TPNGETISGRD
+401 IPNGETLSERD

-425 VVSAANAAAQDPSVA
+425 VVSEANAASQDPSVA
-440 ELVKY
+440 ALVKY

-468 HLTIYV
+468 HLTMYV

-493 TERLVSGEYERS
+493 TERLASGEYERS

-523 QTAQILKQLLICTFR
+523 QTAQTLKQLLICTFR

-564 ERGRIQDSFLSAWR
+564 ERGRIQDSFLTAWR
-578 NPAALGAPF
+578 NPSALGAPF

-597 ELALDRSRPVFAVTA
+597 ELALDRSRPVFALTA
-612 QFDRASACVKEDVT
+612 QFDRAFACVKEDVT
-626 LELELRSHFPSP
+626 LELELRSHFPSSL
-638 QVMSKIELVFNDER
+638 VVAKIELVFNDER
-652 YRTVIYHQAD
+652 YRTAICHQAD
-662 IESGFL
+662 VESGAL
-668 TSVDGKFF
+668 ACVDGKFYT
-676 ASLEFTHKVIKELQ
+676 SLEFTHKMTKELR
-690 VPLRVLDG
+690 VPLHVLDG

-711 DGGHSTQ
+711 SGSDHGMK
-718 ANSVDAEGAPPEK
+718 ANGVEANGVQTEE

-787 GHADTTEPIQEN
+787 GLADAPEPIQED

-816 KATLSMLSREP
+816 KATLTMSSREP
-827 LLTGDYREL
+827 LLTGDFREL
-836 AFKLSANE
+836 AFQLSANE
-844 DTLENVTFQVACEP
+844 DTLENVTFQVVCEP
-858 PPSSVSPD
+858 PPASQAAG

-871 TEQSGVLTPVT
+871 TEQSGVLTPVA
-882 LDTNLQPRDLVSL
+882 LDTNLQPQDLISL

-910 RSARATPVTLVVSV
+910 RSTRATPVTLVVSV
-924 AYSTK
+924 AYTTK

-947 FDIQGGLIHDFLS
+947 FAVQGGLIHDFLS
-960 GGGISGAAL
+960 GGGVPGAAQ
-969 MPKGSYGCVGNSV
+969 MPMGSYGCVGNTV
-982 SFQGSVTCTSREPL
+982 NFQGSVTCTSGEPL
-996 RVLALEF
+996 KVLALEF

-1009 LVDDFAV
+1009 MVEDLAI
-1016 SGFGS
+1016 SGFG
-1021 ISPDRSS
+1021 PVSS
-1028 RDDVCA
+1028 GSGTSEDVCA
-1034 IFIDGDSR
+1034 TFNDGDSR

-1053 ATFVTLGRVKVVW
+1053 STFITLGRVKVVW
-1066 RRESSTLSSAPDSS
+1066 RRESSTITSAPGGE
-1080 RNDVVSSWLEIPMV
+1080 RNDEVSTWLDIPIV

-1113 GVVVS
+1113 GVMVY

-1129 VHSLRVKPVDAEG
+1129 FHSLRVKPVDAEG
-1142 AFFIS
+1142 AFYIS
-1147 GRTNTTED
+1147 GRTNAAED
-1155 LLPFDEQVF
+1155 LLPFDELVF
-1164 RWGLVPTK
+1164 RLGLVPTK
-1172 TGMLLVVCCNVSF
+1172 T
-1185 CFIAGKLTAAFGPSV
+1185 
-1200 STIGYLRLP
+1200 GYLRLP

-1217 YNLPFTSPDERQELF
+1217 YNLPFTNPDERQELF
-1232 VLPWECPDWEPA
+1232 VLPRECPTWGA
-1244 P
+1244 AK